1 MIISYSIWIKLDE
14 IIKDRIEVKDNKT
27 WTCLIDIDKLIQDT
41 EDTFINQLEGGDRK
55 KAIKRLRYENCQNNS
70 FRKEIPT

>member
-1 MIISYSIWIKLDE
+1 M
-14 IIKDRIEVKDNKT
+14 KDRIEIKDDKT

-55 KAIKRLRYENCQNNS
+55 KAIKRLRYENCQCRIAARRHWKNN
-70 FRKEIPT
+70 KKVLIKIPSEF